1 MKRAALLVMILLLTA
16 CGQAGTEERTS
27 VDSSF
32 VQEPQS
38 ETFDWQGEMWN
49 ADLKEGP
56 AYTLYLRQY
65 IDDLEADAAHN
76 LYEKQNTFYSVWGKH
91 IYALDCFGMTLQDGG
106 STQLSY
112 CLNHYEEGAEE
123 IRHQEFQLPDLP
135 GAVGLYKNVV
145 AFDIVNEEECVLFV
159 QVKRDEQLEKYVAI
173 HISADGEVQRM
184 TDLYPA
190 MAENGIIGQEG
201 YVFDK
206 IYTDAQGNYYLIS
219 DGRQGEILVL
229 GEDGAV
235 QAHVETG
242 GSEVQL
248 SMKDPNGAPVFEWY
262 DPGEELLHL
271 VGYDLT
277 SGIKT
282 LASVKLPPFTPKV
295 LSEEGFL
302 YYLDVDS
309 KLYRWELGT
318 GEVAYCMDGEAM
330 GLSTNPALVRISAS
344 SDGKPLLLSHAG
356 GNAYI
361 YLLDTEQASS
371 KVMLRLVSTMPYCDY
386 VSDCAAHFSRQQ
398 EKSVLLV
405 DKPEIE
411 GITAAEEITR
421 IQNEFRERALLEL
434 TSGESAD
441 LYLVSAADMRMLYKK
456 GALADLTGVLPS
468 ELENCI
474 FPGVLES
481 GVIEGRQ
488 IGLAPQAAA
497 TVAMVSNELWT
508 GDSWTY
514 EEALD
519 LWDSRPGLEYLLVS
533 PGYNYGTGY
542 LYQTFLRDLARSP
555 FLDLEK
561 GTCNFTDP
569 LFIRILEHMQD
580 YRGSGRWEENPL
592 EEGKAAG
599 FFVTLVSYPY
609 FTQLM
614 AQYGE
619 QYHPVG
625 FPTQEGA
632 GNYWNGDYY
641 LVMSKDSPNREI
653 VQEYLLSLFDPEQQR
668 DSDHPVRNDL
678 ISRYTVYNDTGQG
691 PKLQYDMGDG
701 VFSVLETKKDGSSW
715 EEEYLAL
722 MNDCSYCSEDT
733 GEILEIIKEEAEYCF
748 YGGRD
753 VWKTAEIIQ
762 NRVQTYMNEHSD

>member
-1 MKRAALLVMILLLTA
+1 MKRAVLLAMILLLTA

-27 VDSSF
+27 VDSSL
-32 VQEPQS
+32 VRSPQS
-38 ETFDWQGEMWN
+38 EAFDWQGEKWN
-49 ADLKEGP
+49 VELEEDL
-56 AYTLYLRQY
+56 AYALYLRQY
-65 IDDLEADAAHN
+65 IDGLETDAAYNFH
-76 LYEKQNTFYSVWGKH
+76 EKQITLYSVWGKH

-123 IRHQEFQLPDLP
+123 IRHQEFRLPDLP
-135 GAVGLYKNVV
+135 DAVGLYKNVV
-145 AFDIVNEEECVLFV
+145 AFDVVNEEECVLFV
-159 QVKRDEQLEKYVAI
+159 QVKREGQLENYVAV
-173 HISADGEVQRM
+173 HISADGELQRM
-184 TDLYPA
+184 TDLYPT
-190 MAENGIIGQEG
+190 MAENEIFNPEG
-201 YVFDK
+201 YVFDN
-206 IYTDAQGNYYLIS
+206 IHTDAQGNYYLIS
-219 DGRQGEILVL
+219 DVRQGEILVL
-229 GEDGAV
+229 GEDGTV
-235 QAHVETG
+235 QARVETG
-242 GSEVQL
+242 GSDVQF

-262 DPGEELLHL
+262 DPWEELLQL
-271 VGYDLT
+271 AGCDPM

-282 LASVKLPPFTPKV
+282 FASVKLPPSMPKAM
-295 LSEEGFL
+295 SEEGFL
-302 YYLDVDS
+302 YYLDTDS

-318 GEVAYCMDGEAM
+318 GKVAYCMDGETM
-330 GLSTNPALVRISAS
+330 GLSANPALVRISAG
-344 SDGKPLLLSHAG
+344 SDGKPLLLSLAG
-356 GNAYI
+356 GNTYI

-371 KVMLRLVSTMPYCDY
+371 RVMLRLVSTTPYCSY
-386 VSDCAAHFSRQQ
+386 VSVCAAQFSRQQ

-411 GITAAEEITR
+411 GVTAAEEITR
-421 IQNEFRERALLEL
+421 IHNEFRERALLEL
-434 TSGESAD
+434 ISGESAD
-441 LYLVSAADMRMLYKK
+441 LYLVSAADMGMLYRK

-474 FPGVLES
+474 FPGVLKS

-488 IGLAPQAAA
+488 IGLAPQATA
-497 TVAMVSNELWT
+497 TIAMVSNELWT
-508 GDSWTY
+508 GEGWTF

-519 LWDSRPGLEYLLVS
+519 LWDSRPGLQYLLVS

-542 LYQTFLRDLARSP
+542 FHQTFLRDLAHSP

-561 GTCNFTDP
+561 GICNFTDP

-580 YRGSGRWEENPL
+580 YGGSGIWEENPL
-592 EEGKAAG
+592 EEGEAAG
-599 FFVTLVSYPY
+599 FFTTLVSYPY

-625 FPTQEGA
+625 FPTQEGS

-641 LVMSKDSPNREI
+641 LVMSKDSPHREI
-653 VQEYLLSLFDPEQQR
+653 VQEYLRFLFELEQQR
-668 DSDHPVRNDL
+668 DSDHPIRNDL

-691 PKLQYDMGDG
+691 SKLQYDMGDG
-701 VFSVLETKKDGSSW
+701 VFAVLETKKDGSSW

-722 MNDCSYCSEDT
+722 MNGCTYCSEDT
-733 GEILEIIKEEAEYCF
+733 GEIVDIILEEAEYCF
-748 YGGRD
+748 SGGRD
-753 VWKTAEIIQ
+753 VQKTAEIIQ